1 MYDLLG
7 ENKSASQVIT
17 LQLITGFVFEKQNI
31 FFWYCTSLNS
41 VRLKKGI
48 IDLIKF
54 KTRDNSI
61 IYFSDEIIAS
71 VKN

>member
-7 ENKSASQVIT
+7 ENKSTSQVIT

-31 FFWYCTSLNS
+31 FFLVLHLIKFCLSE
-41 VRLKKGI
+41 KGI